1 MLTSVVVASIV
12 SISIASAFNVDVPQ
26 GPKGSEL
33 KCSSYATV
41 SWDAHSMPEGT
52 DKYDVSLHLANGE
65 KKADNQTVVGYILRG
80 FPQDDPPV
88 GFANFYPALGKD
100 YAGKSDFQI
109 RVTAKSSTG
118 EVLGE
123 GESPVF
129 VMPVCQDAAEG
140 GEGQE
145 DQVVDED
152 STGSVDTVESDNDQ
166 LVDDEDNEED
176 SEDEEKIASSSDDA
190 YEKANFDFDNEEEE
204 DNEDEEDS
212 NEDGNNSDAFESDE
226 FVEKRAFFNND
237 SESAESNQSS
247 DNQSENLQS
256 DNPSDYFSSENN
268 NNSNQE

>member
-1 MLTSVVVASIV
+1 MLTSVVVAAVLS
-12 SISIASAFNVDVPQ
+12 SIASAFNVDVPQ

-176 SEDEEKIASSSDDA
+176 SEDEDSEDEEKIASSSDDA
-190 YEKANFDFDNEEEE
+190 YEKANFDFDNEEEEE

-256 DNPSDYFSSENN
+256 DNQSDY
-268 NNSNQE
+268 